1 MLYRHR
7 KNIKRRRRLINIS
20 DLKTFLH
27 QKNTKQVDKLLLILA
42 SMDKSCQIK
51 EMKDRARVAGLR
63 FPATFNLSE
72 SLRNSKGLAIR
83 TPQGWEITDTGK
95 QYLRDHGFTK
105 ISPGARQVATELRAH
120 LSTIKDEDTRSF
132 VEEAIKCYEAEL
144 YRSAIVMSW
153 IGAVAVLH
161 SHIHA
166 KHMEAFNREA
176 KRMDP
181 KWNEAKTT
189 DDLGKM
195 KENDL
200 LERIAT
206 LSLIG
211 KDVKRELKRCLEFRN
226 SCGHPNSLR
235 ISSNTAAHHIEILFL
250 NVFKKF

>member
-1 MLYRHR
+1 M
-7 KNIKRRRRLINIS
+7 NIS

-27 QKNTKQVDKLLLILA
+27 QSNIKQLDRLLLILA
-42 SMDKSCQIK
+42 SMNKSCQIK
-51 EMKDRARVAGLR
+51 DMRDCARSAGLR
-63 FPATFNLSE
+63 FPATNLSQ

-95 QYLRDHGFTK
+95 QHLRDLGFTTK
-105 ISPGARQVATELRAH
+105 ISPGARQVATELRTH
-120 LSTIKDEDTRSF
+120 LPNIKDEDTRSF

-176 KRMDP
+176 KRVDP
-181 KWNEAKTT
+181 KWNEAKTK

-195 KENDL
+195 KETDL
-200 LERIAT
+200 LERIVT
-206 LSLIG
+206 LSLMG
-211 KDVKRELKRCLEFRN
+211 KDVKRELKRCLDLRN
-226 SCGHPNSLR
+226 SCGHPNSLH
-235 ISSNTAAHHIEILFL
+235 ISSNTAAHHIEILLL

>member
-1 MLYRHR
+1 M
-7 KNIKRRRRLINIS
+7 NIF

-27 QKNTKQVDKLLLILA
+27 QSNIKQLDRLLLILA
-42 SMDKSCQIK
+42 SMDKPCQIK
-51 EMKDRARVAGLR
+51 DMKDRAREAGFR
-63 FPATFNLSE
+63 FPEANLSQ

-95 QYLRDHGFTK
+95 QHLRDLGFTTK

-120 LSTIKDEDTRSF
+120 LPNIKDEDTRSF

-176 KRMDP
+176 KRVDP
-181 KWNEAKTT
+181 KWNEAKTK

-200 LERIAT
+200 LERIVT
-206 LSLIG
+206 LSLMG
-211 KDVKRELKRCLEFRN
+211 KDVKRELKRCLDLRN
-226 SCGHPNSLR
+226 SCGHPNSLH
-235 ISSNTAAHHIEILFL
+235 ISNNTAAHHIEILLL